1 MSSFNGHS
9 AAATGQRSVMHASAG
24 NRTQVTSMATMY
36 SATRPLMQPVHV
48 MCIVSMQTPCLCSL
62 ALWRPAVFVSGGSSC
77 VLISA
82 GKTQCGQ
89 RMAALT
95 CDHRT
100 RHQTPATLHER
111 RLEHRRRPRCQSAV
125 RCHVCSQRW
134 YWPARWRCPTRMHG
148 SGWCAHSAQRH
159 DHCTQSLSCSI
170 LLSDVAWLPQGP
182 HAAAAGALW
191 SLH

>member
-1 MSSFNGHS
+1 MPGSHRARMQRQLGLCGHS
-9 AAATGQRSVMHASAG
+9 TNMPQSSRGYLLPPGCQAQGEKP
-24 NRTQVTSMATMY
+24 
-36 SATRPLMQPVHV
+36 PLMDTLGFEPRAFR
-48 MCIVSMQTPCLCSL
+48 MRSGCDATTPCAPCRHTCSCMFIEH
-62 ALWRPAVFVSGGSSC
+62 WRWS
-77 VLISA
+77 
-82 GKTQCGQ
+82 
-89 RMAALT
+89 
-95 CDHRT
+95 
-100 RHQTPATLHER
+100 
-111 RLEHRRRPRCQSAV
+111 RCQSAV

-170 LLSDVAWLPQGP
+170 QLSDVAWLPQGP